1 MRQISRRL
9 KSEGKSIG
17 FVPTMGYL
25 HEGHLSLIKKSK
37 KLTDVTIVSIF
48 VNPTQFAANED
59 LSNYPRNLKRD
70 KNLLSNEGV
79 DFLFFPSVEEIY
91 PENYQTYV
99 EVNNIT
105 RVLEGEFRP
114 THFKGV
120 TTVVSILFN
129 SVNPDHA
136 FFGQKDAQQAAVI
149 ERMVKDLNFDI
160 KIHVCPIVR
169 ESDGLAM
176 SSRNIYLSAKERSDA
191 LVLSRAL
198 NLASKMVKIGELNP
212 AKIIIE
218 MEKIISSVD
227 NSKPDYVRIVNAD
240 TFEESKN
247 LKKGEKYYFL
257 IACRIGRTRLIDNVL
272 LKV

>member
-247 LKKGEKYYFL
+247 LKKGGKYYFL